1 MKTVNFLLSLIVYCL
16 KIIRL
21 ISVTQLETFTT
32 AAWEVPTCN
41 LRTNVIKNINTFH
54 ISVLS
59 I

>member
-1 MKTVNFLLSLIVYCL
+1 MKNCELSLGLNTVL
-16 KIIRL
+16 SQIIRL

-32 AAWEVPTCN
+32 AAREVPTCY